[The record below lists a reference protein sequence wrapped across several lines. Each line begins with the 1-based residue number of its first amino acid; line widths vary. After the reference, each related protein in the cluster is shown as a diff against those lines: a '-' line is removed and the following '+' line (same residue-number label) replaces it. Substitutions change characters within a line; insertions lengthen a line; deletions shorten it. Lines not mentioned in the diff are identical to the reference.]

1 MQEISIK
8 WVESKEHLV
17 SSLLKLREESELC
30 DVTLVSDDNRH
41 ISAHKLVLS
50 ANDRLKY
57 NCSVYEYQNAHKGEI
72 KKHKRISYRG
82 VIFYCDE
89 CEYMPSYKIV

>member
-8 WVESKEHLV
+8 WDESKEHLV
-17 SSLLKLREESELC
+17 FSLLILREESELC

-57 NCSVYEYQNAHKGEI
+57 NCDLCEYQNAH
-72 KKHKRISYRG
+72 
-82 VIFYCDE
+82 
-89 CEYMPSYKIV
+89 

>member
-8 WVESKEHLV
+8 WDESKEHLV
-17 SSLLKLREESELC
+17 FSLLILREERELC

-50 ANDRLKY
+50 ANDKLKY
-57 NCSVYEYQNAHKGEI
+57 NCDICEYQNAHKGEI

-89 CEYMPSYKIV
+89 CEYMPSDKVV

>member
-17 SSLLKLREESELC
+17 SSLLKLREESKLC
-30 DVTLVSDDNRH
+30 DVTLVSDDSRH

-50 ANDRLKY
+50 ANDGLKY
-57 NCSVYEYQNAHKGEI
+57 SSDLCEYQNMHKGEI
-72 KKHKRISYRG
+72 KKHKQISYGG
-82 VIFYCDE
+82 VIFYCEE
-89 CEYMPSYKIV
+89 CEYKPVR